1 MFFYFFALVSYV
13 GFAIYTVYMFIQA
26 LRFFTTRT
34 TKRETQKKSYAFFSS
49 FLIRSTNAHFTVTVE
64 KKKKKR
70 RGECRR
76 PKYLVPRQQHT
87 IQRSSLVTVVGA
99 ESRTGITERQWTELG
114 MTGGAINWS
123 SIPSDNRSQ

>member
-1 MFFYFFALVSYV
+1 MLLAWHAHCHVVNSGVPSVENGKGGGGGGLKVEVVCFFYFFALVSYV

-64 KKKKKR
+64 KKKKKEER
-70 RGECRR
+70 R
-76 PKYLVPRQQHT
+76 
-87 IQRSSLVTVVGA
+87 
-99 ESRTGITERQWTELG
+99 
-114 MTGGAINWS
+114 M
-123 SIPSDNRSQ
+123 

>member
-64 KKKKKR
+64 KKKKKKEER
-70 RGECRR
+70 R
-76 PKYLVPRQQHT
+76 
-87 IQRSSLVTVVGA
+87 
-99 ESRTGITERQWTELG
+99 
-114 MTGGAINWS
+114 M
-123 SIPSDNRSQ
+123 